1 MSLALLLLLLPLSS
15 SAYEIG
21 MMGFERI
28 SSIFCAERTVEKGPA
43 VLLVHVKN
51 VIRLLP
57 VCFPQSQRNSSQMTS
72 VPLQLLML
80 VANRRSQRKQGI
92 SCITD
97 FQKMGCLLAYLG
109 HEKKAGE
116 TRMMMTMQLP
126 GLRET
131 QKRTTLLQWKKNQNS
146 EVAKSNWENVVQLAS
161 SIKILPCVLLSG
173 KKPIIFQIDA

>member
-116 TRMMMTMQLP
+116 TRMMMMMQLP
-126 GLRET
+126 GLRDS
-131 QKRTTLLQWKKNQNS
+131 KKDYFALVEEESELRSSKKQLRKCSIVGFFNQDIALRPAVREKANYL
-146 EVAKSNWENVVQLAS
+146 SN
-161 SIKILPCVLLSG
+161 
-173 KKPIIFQIDA
+173 

>member
-116 TRMMMTMQLP
+116 TRMMMMMQLP
-126 GLRET
+126 GLRDS
-131 QKRTTLLQWKKNQNS
+131 KKDYF
-146 EVAKSNWENVVQLAS
+146 ALVVEEASSKKQLGKCRQFA

>member
-116 TRMMMTMQLP
+116 TRMMMMMQLP
-126 GLRET
+126 GLRDS
-131 QKRTTLLQWKKNQNS
+131 KKDYFALVDVEEAS
-146 EVAKSNWENVVQLAS
+146 SKKQLGKCRQFA

>member
-1 MSLALLLLLLPLSS
+1 MSVSTVVPLSS

-116 TRMMMTMQLP
+116 TRMMMMMQLP
-126 GLRET
+126 GLRDSKKGLLCFSSRRSKQ
-131 QKRTTLLQWKKNQNS
+131 QKAIGKMQVVCFNQDIALRPAVREKANYL
-146 EVAKSNWENVVQLAS
+146 SN
-161 SIKILPCVLLSG
+161 
-173 KKPIIFQIDA
+173 